1 MTDLDELRQKRM
13 AELQQQ
19 AIATENQEKMQQ
31 ELEMQKKQ
39 VMIQILTPEARDRL
53 NNLRLTKSDFV
64 NQIELQ
70 LIQLAQSSAV
80 KNKISDDQLKDLLKR
95 VSGKKREINIRRK

>member
-1 MTDLDELRQKRM
+1 M

-19 AIATENQEKMQQ
+19 AIDNENQQKMQQ

-53 NNLRLTKSDFV
+53 GNLRLTKPDFV

-70 LIQLAQSSAV
+70 LIQIAQSGSV
-80 KNKISDDQLKDLLKR
+80 KNKITDDQLKDLLKR
-95 VSGKKREINIRRK
+95 VSGTKREINIRRK

>member
-1 MTDLDELRQKRM
+1 M

-19 AIATENQEKMQQ
+19 AYNTESQQQAQQ

-39 VMIQILTPEARDRL
+39 IMIQILTPEARNRL
-53 NNLRLTKSDFV
+53 VNLRLTKPDFV

-70 LIQLAQSSAV
+70 LIQLAQSGNV
-80 KNKISDDQLKDLLKR
+80 KDKISDSQLKELLKR
-95 VSGKKREINIRRK
+95 LSGKKREINIRRKY

>member
-1 MTDLDELRQKRM
+1 M

-19 AIATENQEKMQQ
+19 AIANENQQKMQQ

-39 VMIQILTPEARDRL
+39 TMIQILTPEARDRL
-53 NNLRLTKSDFV
+53 GSLRLTKPDFV

-70 LIQLAQSSAV
+70 LIQIAQSGNLRS
-80 KNKISDDQLKDLLKR
+80 KITDDQLKDLLKR
-95 VSGKKREINIRRK
+95 VSGTKREINIRRK

>member
-19 AIATENQEKMQQ
+19 AIDNENQQKMQQ

-53 NNLRLTKSDFV
+53 GNLRLTKPDFV

-70 LIQLAQSSAV
+70 LIQIAQSGSV
-80 KNKISDDQLKDLLKR
+80 KNKITDDQLKDLLKR
-95 VSGKKREINIRRK
+95 VSGTKREINIRRK

>member
-1 MTDLDELRQKRM
+1 M

>member
-1 MTDLDELRQKRM
+1 M

-19 AIATENQEKMQQ
+19 AQQQAYAAENQQRAQQ

-39 VMIQILTPEARDRL
+39 IMIQILTPEARNRL
-53 NNLRLTKSDFV
+53 VNLRLTKPDFV

-70 LIQLAQSSAV
+70 LIQLAQSGNLQ
-80 KNKISDDQLKDLLKR
+80 NKITDAQLKDLLKR
-95 VSGKKREINIRRK
+95 VSGTKREINIRRK

>member
-19 AIATENQEKMQQ
+19 AIAAENQQKMQQ

-39 VMIQILTPEARDRL
+39 AMIQILTPEARNRL
-53 NNLRLTKSDFV
+53 NNLKLTKPDFV
-64 NQIELQ
+64 NQVELQ
-70 LIQLAQSSAV
+70 LIQIVQSGTV
-80 KNKISDDQLKDLLKR
+80 KNKITDDQLKDLLKR
-95 VSGKKREINIRRK
+95 VSGTKREINIRRK

>member
-19 AIATENQEKMQQ
+19 AIANENQQKMQQ

-39 VMIQILTPEARDRL
+39 TMIQILTPEARDRL
-53 NNLRLTKSDFV
+53 GSLRLTKPDFV

-70 LIQLAQSSAV
+70 LIQIAQSGNLRS
-80 KNKISDDQLKDLLKR
+80 KITDDQLKDLLKR
-95 VSGKKREINIRRK
+95 VSGTKREINIRRK